1 MSSFTLTPLS
11 SIEGRI
17 EILLVTLPPASDQY
31 IDHYYHE
38 LVSTFKDRESVIRF
52 RNYEPPRHPNRP
64 LKKQHFEEL
73 DFEDRLHSL
82 MGGRKVLSF
91 LGGRDFL
98 EDYVGELIEFMKL
111 GFPIAN
117 SEWAQDPFSV
127 LQSANG
133 SPVLL
138 QPLFSDR
145 YMDKFISLAL
155 AANPEL
161 DALIKPTNLLI
172 EGGNILSCGDL
183 LLVGKD
189 LLAQNIL
196 RRLKK
201 SEGLNGSEN
210 LIEEIERSFLSEFGC
225 RHIYWVGFEKALPDL
240 TRENHLTYQPAFHI
254 DLFLT
259 CGGRQA
265 SGQEL
270 LFCGDP
276 SLSVDLLS
284 GKVPPAFSRISPA
297 ILENFALFRSTFEN
311 KGPGSFSELPD
322 IDIVSLP
329 IYMYRG
335 VTYSYNNCL
344 VESFAGKRIAY
355 LPNYLV
361 SDEDDRYHELNPV
374 FRLLQQATEEI
385 FLRHGFTQVNWIGPA
400 KFFRTLSQMRGS
412 LHCITKVLKR
422 SSIQDHRL

>member
-1 MSSFTLTPLS
+1 MSSFKLSPLS
-11 SIEGRI
+11 SIDGRI
-17 EILLVTLPPASDQY
+17 EILLVTLPSASDQY

-38 LVSTFKDRESVIRF
+38 LVSTFKDRESVIRY

-64 LKKQHFEEL
+64 SKKQHFEEL

-98 EDYVGELIEFMKL
+98 EDYVGELIQFMKL

-127 LQSANG
+127 LQSENG

-172 EGGNILSCGDL
+172 EGGNILGCGDL

-201 SEGLNGSEN
+201 SNGVQGSEN
-210 LIEEIERSFLSEFGC
+210 MIEEIERMFLQDFGC

-259 CGGRQA
+259 CGGRQP

-276 SLSVDLLS
+276 SLSAQLLS
-284 GKVPPAFSRISPA
+284 GKVAPALSRISPA
-297 ILENFALFRSTFEN
+297 VRENFSLFRSTFES
-311 KGPGSFSELPD
+311 KGPGSIIGFPEME
-322 IDIVSLP
+322 IVSLP

-335 VTYSYNNCL
+335 ITYSYNNCL
-344 VESFAGKRIAY
+344 VESFGSDKIAY
-355 LPNYLV
+355 LPNYIV
-361 SDEDDRYHELNPV
+361 SEEDDRYHELNPV
-374 FRLLQQATEEI
+374 FRILQPATEEI
-385 FLRHGFTQVNWIGPA
+385 FLSHGFTEVRWIGPG

-422 SSIQDHRL
+422 SNPQDHRL